1 MTFEYENLL
10 LLKSTQN
17 NVTSNIAIT
26 EKKTKQVRHIIY
38 VRETLMGIL
47 KLILCSLSFL
57 RN

>member
-26 EKKTKQVRHIIY
+26 EKKNKASQTYHICQGNFNGY
-38 VRETLMGIL
+38 TQTNSV
-47 KLILCSLSFL
+47 
-57 RN
+57 

>member
-38 VRETLMGIL
+38 VREILMGIL

>member
-38 VRETLMGIL
+38 VREILMGIL
-47 KLILCSLSFL
+47 KLILCGLSFL